1 MNYFELIFTTL
12 IEEDYQQDLL
22 IHELSEAGFDTFE
35 DLDFGFKAYIPT
47 KNFDQKLVDENI
59 AYLKEQFSFS
69 YEINLIPTKN
79 WNEVWESNF
88 EPVTIGTDVLI
99 RATFHPSQPGF
110 KHEIVIDPKM
120 AFGTGHHQT
129 TAVMMQF
136 MLESSFEGKTI
147 LDMGAGTGILA
158 ILAGQLGA
166 AKIIAVDNDEAC
178 FASIQENSMQNG
190 QLHIEA
196 FLGSKE
202 AIPELR
208 FDTILANINRN
219 ILLDQLPAYAPVLKV
234 GGELFLSGFYSGED
248 VEILLAEA
256 DRNGLTFVTEKAS
269 GQWAALK
276 LIK

>member
-47 KNFDQKLVDENI
+47 KNFDQKLVDEKI
-59 AYLKEQFSFS
+59 AYLKAQFAFS
-69 YEINLIPTKN
+69 YEINLIPAKN

-88 EPVTIGTDVLI
+88 EPVTIGRDVLV

-110 KHEIVIDPKM
+110 KHQIVIDPKM

-129 TAVMMQF
+129 TALMMQF
-136 MLESSFEGKTI
+136 MLESSFTGKTV

-166 AKIIAVDNDEAC
+166 ERIVAIDNDEAC
-178 FASIQENSMQNG
+178 FASIRENSMQNG

-202 AIPELR
+202 AIPEIR
-208 FDTILANINRN
+208 FDAILANINRN
-219 ILLDQLPAYAPVLKV
+219 ILLDQLTAYASVLKV
-234 GGELFLSGFYSGED
+234 GGELFLSGFYTGED
-248 VEILLAEA
+248 VGLLVAEA
-256 DRNGLTFVTEKAS
+256 GRNGLTFVSEKS
-269 GQWAALK
+269 NRPWAALK